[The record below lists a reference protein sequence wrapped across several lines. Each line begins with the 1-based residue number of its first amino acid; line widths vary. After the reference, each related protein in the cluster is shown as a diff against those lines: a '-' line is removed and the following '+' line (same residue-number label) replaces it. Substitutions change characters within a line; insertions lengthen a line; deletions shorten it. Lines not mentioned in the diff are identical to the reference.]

1 MLQIPPTPI
10 KQALCYTTPSHP
22 PSPNTPNSKGYS
34 PTSQNIPP
42 KKDHGRIHIWIHTY
56 DIHVYKIHSCTH
68 TCPILNTLLHKC
80 TINANRK
87 GGGTD
92 W

>member
-42 KKDHGRIHIWIHTY
+42 KKIMGGYIYGYIHMTYMYTEYIVAHTPAQ
-56 DIHVYKIHSCTH
+56 S
-68 TCPILNTLLHKC
+68 
-80 TINANRK
+80 
-87 GGGTD
+87 
-92 W
+92 